1 MRKVKLRTVALLLP
15 ALSVVLGLFLGGM
28 ILSAV
33 NSLPLTTY
41 ETVLADR
48 EVRAA
53 VGLTIVLTI
62 VSTALSTLCG
72 LVVAVI
78 VHRFARNSSALKTLL
93 QIPLAVPHLAAA
105 FILLNLFAPSGL
117 IARFFVSTPQDFPVL
132 VNDAYGIGIV
142 IAYVLKETPFVAL
155 VILTTLVRTGDEFD
169 QVAQNLG
176 ATRWQRFRF
185 VTLPLVAPAMA
196 FSSLLVFAY
205 VFGAFEIPYVLGR
218 QFPTVLAM
226 VGNRKFTG
234 TDLDERPEAFA
245 IAVLVTIAA
254 AFFVWLYLRLSQ
266 KQGETERPTLF

>member
-1 MRKVKLRTVALLLP
+1 MIKVKLRTVALLLP

-28 ILSAV
+28 ILSAA

-41 ETVLADR
+41 ATVSADR

-53 VGLTIVLTI
+53 VGLTLALTI

-72 LVVAVI
+72 LAVAVV
-78 VHRFARNSSALKTLL
+78 VHRFARNSSALKAVL
-93 QIPLAVPHLAAA
+93 QIPLSIPHLAAA

-132 VNDAYGIGIV
+132 VNDAYGLGIV
-142 IAYVLKETPFVAL
+142 IAYVLKETPFVTL
-155 VILTTLVRTGDEFD
+155 VILTTLVRTGDELD
-169 QVAQNLG
+169 QVARNLG
-176 ATRWQRFRF
+176 ASRWQRFRF

-218 QFPTVLAM
+218 QFPTVLAI

-245 IAVLVTIAA
+245 IAVLMTIAA
-254 AFFVWLYLRLSQ
+254 AIFVWLYLRLSQ
-266 KQGETERPTLF
+266 KQGDAERPTLF

>member
-28 ILSAV
+28 ILSAA

-41 ETVLADR
+41 ATVLADR

-72 LVVAVI
+72 LAVAVV

-155 VILTTLVRTGDEFD
+155 VILSTLVRTGDEFD

-218 QFPTVLAM
+218 QFPAVLAI